1 MEVFDEET
9 VFFQKRFAFDPGQC
23 RRSQAVFRGEAGE
36 TQAHE
41 VFRIANQLHLRVGL
55 VQSKFFALQR
65 TCVRRGIA
73 FRVSIRIRLLFFS
86 WDFHIEAKR
95 SVSTS
100 PARGNT
106 VDGLPRA
113 SKLNKG
119 CQKIGY
125 FGAKNGNISRSVN
138 SFGTRA
144 IFRPSS
150 GHDLSRNAFVSRF
163 LFPERN
169 SDCSK
174 DFCMTHKMTKK
185 NTKNQ
190 IFLKVF
196 GIRRGGFRDGFK
208 ALWEFLKPVGMISQ
222 DARQKLKNR
231 SFW

>member
-1 MEVFDEET
+1 VEVFDEET

-113 SKLNKG
+113 SKFLH
-119 CQKIGY
+119 KIL
-125 FGAKNGNISRSVN
+125 NISRPC
-138 SFGTRA
+138 G
-144 IFRPSS
+144 
-150 GHDLSRNAFVSRF
+150 
-163 LFPERN
+163 
-169 SDCSK
+169 
-174 DFCMTHKMTKK
+174 
-185 NTKNQ
+185 Q
-190 IFLKVF
+190 ILMKSCPA
-196 GIRRGGFRDGFK
+196 GAK
-208 ALWEFLKPVGMISQ
+208 TM
-222 DARQKLKNR
+222 
-231 SFW
+231 

>member
-106 VDGLPRA
+106 VHGLPRA
-113 SKLNKG
+113 SK
-119 CQKIGY
+119 
-125 FGAKNGNISRSVN
+125 
-138 SFGTRA
+138 
-144 IFRPSS
+144 FRPTL
-150 GHDLSRNAFVSRF
+150 G
-163 LFPERN
+163 
-169 SDCSK
+169 
-174 DFCMTHKMTKK
+174 
-185 NTKNQ
+185 
-190 IFLKVF
+190 
-196 GIRRGGFRDGFK
+196 
-208 ALWEFLKPVGMISQ
+208 
-222 DARQKLKNR
+222 
-231 SFW
+231 